1 MLPRPAFPTAGNLP
15 HATRRREEARGVR
28 GVLRKDNGRPEAQAP
43 GALGGRTPEVTHPG
57 EGGTAG
63 NSFRREIADSAIGVL
78 RAGLEGVR
86 GPDEPPLEP
95 WSTGT
100 SVAYMQ

>member
-57 EGGTAG
+57 EGGPAG
-63 NSFRREIADSAIGVL
+63 NSFRVEIPDSAIADL
-78 RAGLEGVR
+78 RARLERVR
-86 GPDEPPLEP
+86 WPDEPPVEAL
-95 WSTGT
+95 SCRKA
-100 SVAYMQ
+100 VAR